1 MLTLELD
8 RELEARLLEIARK
21 EHQTPAQI
29 INHMLTLYLSSR
41 QSAELLVNVVK
52 DLPAIEAFADKDPL
66 SIQKEMRDEWR

>member
-8 RELEARLLEIARK
+8 RELEADLLEIARK

-29 INHMLTLYLSSR
+29 LNHVLAQYLSSK
-41 QSAELLVNVVK
+41 QSAELLVNVAK